1 MKESKVFY
9 AIERLN
15 NRERGRFRKYLESP
29 YFNSDPKL
37 TELYETIIKK
47 EKAII
52 GEKINKNGLW
62 KLVRP
67 DKNFNDVRFRK
78 YASDLLKHI
87 EGFLYQEYTRQDKGH
102 EYPFVLDALNE
113 RQMDKLYDSVLR
125 GGRESIT
132 KNPRR
137 DSRHFQRVYAIE
149 KRFYDLSD
157 SERRRG
163 VAATTSDIAD
173 ALDIF
178 YVIEKLRLHCSV
190 LVRSFYLEGEYQL
203 RLIDSIIDQV
213 EQEIGLLDIVAIQI
227 YYRLINT
234 YRFPEDEENFKNLK
248 TLVSLHHSLF
258 DPDELLDIYF
268 GIINFLSRGIN
279 RGKAGYLSQVVN
291 VVDGMFN
298 AKVFNAQGEI
308 SPWMFRNAI
317 VAGLRTEKF
326 DWVLKI
332 LEEYSKRLPEDY
344 RDNAV
349 AFNYAQLHFYKK
361 EFGEVLNYLQQVEY
375 QDPTYALN
383 SRNLL
388 VAVYYELGQIE
399 PLYSTIHSFR
409 TYLKRQKQLSEKV
422 RNGYRD
428 LLKVTQRLAKVTNRD
443 AKKIGSI
450 ESFLEENPSTVSRQW
465 LTTKL
470 EELKSGKRPW

>member
-1 MKESKVFY
+1 VKDSKVFY

-37 TELYETIIKK
+37 TELYETIVKK
-47 EKAII
+47 EKAISQQ
-52 GEKINKNGLW
+52 KIDKKSLW
-62 KLVRP
+62 MLVRP
-67 DKNFNDVRFRK
+67 EKSYNDVRFRK
-78 YASDLLKHI
+78 YTSDLLKHI

-125 GGRESIT
+125 GGRDAIE

-137 DSRHFQRVYAIE
+137 DSKYFQRTYAIE

-157 SERRRG
+157 SERMRG

-173 ALDIF
+173 ALDLF
-178 YVIEKLRLHCSV
+178 YIIEKLRLHCSV
-190 LVRSFYLEGEYQL
+190 LVRSFYLEGEYTL
-203 RLIDSIIDQV
+203 RLISEIISEV
-213 EQEIGLLDIVAIQI
+213 ENSTLRDYPAVDI
-227 YYRLINT
+227 YFRLIQT
-234 YRFPEDEENFKNLK
+234 YAKPEDKVNYE
-248 TLVSLHHSLF
+248 TLVNLVKNSHMFF
-258 DPDELLDIYF
+258 DPDELEDLY
-268 GIINFLSRGIN
+268 RGLLNYLN
-279 RGKAGYLSQVVN
+279 RRVNKGESESLFKVVELYEYMLEN
-291 VVDGMFN
+291 Q
-298 AKVFNAQGEI
+298 VFNAQGEL
-308 SPWMFRNAI
+308 SPWAFRNGI
-317 VAGLRTEKF
+317 LAGLRTEQF

-332 LEEYSKRLPEDY
+332 LEEYSFRLPEDY

-349 AFNYAQLHFYKK
+349 SFNYAQLYFYKK
-361 EFGEVLNYLQQVEY
+361 EFGMVLKHLQQVEY
-375 QDPTYALN
+375 QDPTYSLN

-409 TYLKRQKQLSEKV
+409 TYLKRQKKLSEKL
-422 RNGYRD
+422 RTAYRD
-428 LLKVTQRLAKVTNRD
+428 LLKMTQRLAKLTKRD
-443 AKKIGSI
+443 SKKIAVL
-450 ESFLEENPSTVSRQW
+450 EAFLEENPSTASRQW

-470 EELKSGKRPW
+470 DELKDGKRPW

>member
-1 MKESKVFY
+1 MKDSKVFY
-9 AIERLN
+9 TIERLS
-15 NRERGRFRKYLESP
+15 NRERSRFRKYLKSP

-37 TELYETIIKK
+37 TELYETIVKK
-47 EKAII
+47 QKAVSS
-52 GEKINKNGLW
+52 NKLDKEGLW
-62 KLVRP
+62 LLVRP

-78 YASDLLKHI
+78 YTSDLLKHI

-125 GGRESIT
+125 GGRDAIE

-137 DSRHFQRVYAIE
+137 DSKYFQRTYAIE

-173 ALDIF
+173 ALDLF
-178 YVIEKLRLHCSV
+178 YIIEKLRLHCSV
-190 LVRSFYLEGEYQL
+190 LVRSFYLEGDYSL
-203 RLIDSIIDQV
+203 RLISEIIKEV
-213 EQEIGLLDIVAIQI
+213 ETSVLREYPVVDI
-227 YYRLINT
+227 YFRLIQT
-234 YRFPEDEENFKNLK
+234 YTKPEDKSNYE
-248 TLVSLHHSLF
+248 TLVGLVKSSHILF
-258 DPDELLDIYF
+258 DPDELEDLYR
-268 GIINFLSRGIN
+268 GLLNYLNRGIN
-279 RGKAGYLSQVVN
+279 RGDSKALYRVVELYDYMLVN
-291 VVDGMFN
+291 E
-298 AKVFNAQGEI
+298 VFNAQGEL
-308 SPWMFRNAI
+308 SPWAFRNGI
-317 VAGLRTEKF
+317 LAGLRTEQF
-326 DWVLKI
+326 DWVSNTLKI
-332 LEEYSKRLPEDY
+332 FNDKLPADY

-349 AFNYAQLHFYKK
+349 SFNYAQLYFYQK
-361 EFGEVLNYLQQVEY
+361 EYGRVLEYLQDVEY
-375 QDPTYALN
+375 QDPAYSLN

-422 RNGYRD
+422 RTGYRD
-428 LLKVTQRLAKVTNRD
+428 LLKVTQRLAKVMHGD
-443 AKKIGSI
+443 SKKLAAI
-450 ESFLEENPSTVSRQW
+450 ESFLDENPSTVSRQW

-470 EELKSGKRPW
+470 EELKAGKRPW

>member
-37 TELYETIIKK
+37 TELYETIVKK
-47 EKAII
+47 EKAISAD
-52 GEKINKNGLW
+52 KIDKKGLW
-62 KLVRP
+62 KIVRP
-67 DKNFNDVRFRK
+67 EKAYNDVRFRK

-87 EGFLYQEYTRQDKGH
+87 EGFFYQEYTRQDKGH

-125 GGRESIT
+125 GGRDAIE

-137 DSRHFQRVYAIE
+137 DSKYFQRTYAIE

-173 ALDIF
+173 ALDLF
-178 YVIEKLRLHCSV
+178 YIIEKLRLHCSV
-190 LVRSFYLEGEYQL
+190 LVRSFYLEGEYRL
-203 RLIDSIIDQV
+203 RLISDIIEEIKDSV
-213 EQEIGLLDIVAIQI
+213 LREYPAVDI
-227 YYRLINT
+227 YFRLIQT
-234 YRFPEDEENFKNLK
+234 YTSPGDRKNFDS
-248 TLVSLHHSLF
+248 LVKLVKDSHELF
-258 DPDELLDIYF
+258 DPDELEDLYR
-268 GIINFLSRGIN
+268 GVLNYLNRGIN
-279 RGKAGYLSQVVN
+279 KGNSDALYEVVELYDYMLTN
-291 VVDGMFN
+291 N
-298 AKVFNAQGEI
+298 VFNAQGEL
-308 SPWMFRNAI
+308 SPWAFRNGI
-317 VAGLRTEKF
+317 LAGLRTEQF
-326 DWVLKI
+326 DWVSNTLKT
-332 LEEYSKRLPEDY
+332 YSNKLPEDY

-349 AFNYAQLHFYKK
+349 AFNYAQLYFYRK
-361 EFGEVLNYLQQVEY
+361 EYGRVLEYLQNVEY
-375 QDPTYALN
+375 QDPAYSLN

-443 AKKIGSI
+443 TKKISAI
-450 ESFLEENPSTVSRQW
+450 ETFLEENPSTVSRQW

-470 EELKSGKRPW
+470 EELKAGKRPW